1 MPDYQQGKIYMI
13 WSPNTDKVYIGS
25 TVQPLHKRFHEHKRR
40 LTGQKSYR
48 TANEV
53 LACGN
58 ARIELIEDYPCA
70 NKAELN
76 RREGQ
81 IMREYDKRVNQLIA
95 GRTAAEYRADN
106 REKLAAQRREYNAKN
121 KEQIAAR
128 ARERH
133 EQNREQIATQK
144 KEYQQRPEVKARRAA
159 WDREYNAKNKER
171 IVAYLKE
178 YQAKNRERLAA
189 QQKEYRQT
197 PEVKAR
203 RNAQAREYRQRK
215 KEQQHTAS
223 A

>member
-1 MPDYQQGKIYMI
+1 MPDYKEGKVYMI

-25 TVQPLHKRFHEHKRR
+25 TVQPLHKRFHQHKRT

-70 NKAELN
+70 NKEELN

-95 GRTAAEYRADN
+95 GRTVAEYRADN
-106 REKLAAQRREYNAKN
+106 REKIAAQMREY
-121 KEQIAAR
+121 R
-128 ARERH
+128 
-133 EQNREQIATQK
+133 
-144 KEYQQRPEVKARRAA
+144 
-159 WDREYNAKNKER
+159 
-171 IVAYLKE
+171 
-178 YQAKNRERLAA
+178 AKNRERLAV
-189 QQKEYRQT
+189 QRREYRAKNR
-197 PEVKAR
+197 ERELLRHK
-203 RNAQAREYRQRK
+203 EYRQRK

>member
-1 MPDYQQGKIYMI
+1 MPDYKQGKIYVI

-40 LTGQKSYR
+40 LTGQKSCR
-48 TANEV
+48 TAHEV
-53 LACGN
+53 LLACSD

-76 RREGQ
+76 RRERL
-81 IMREYDKRVNQLIA
+81 IMRGYDKRVNQLIA
-95 GRTAAEYRADN
+95 GRTDAEYRADN

-128 ARERH
+128 ARERYQ
-133 EQNREQIATQK
+133 QNREQIAAYRQRNKEQIAAQK
-144 KEYQQRPEVKARRAA
+144 
-159 WDREYNAKNKER
+159 REYNAKNKER
-171 IVAYLKE
+171 IAAYLKE

-203 RNAQAREYRQRK
+203 RIAQAKEYRQRK

>member
-1 MPDYQQGKIYMI
+1 MPDYKEGKVYMI

-70 NKAELN
+70 NKGELN

-95 GRTAAEYRADN
+95 GRTVAEYRADN
-106 REKLAAQRREYNAKN
+106 REKIAAQMREYRAKNREQIAAQRREY
-121 KEQIAAR
+121 R
-128 ARERH
+128 
-133 EQNREQIATQK
+133 
-144 KEYQQRPEVKARRAA
+144 QQ
-159 WDREYNAKNKER
+159 
-171 IVAYLKE
+171 
-178 YQAKNRERLAA
+178 
-189 QQKEYRQT
+189 

-203 RNAQAREYRQRK
+203 RNALARENRQRK

>member
-1 MPDYQQGKIYMI
+1 MPDYKQGKIYMI

-25 TVQPLHKRFHEHKRR
+25 TAQPLHKRFHEHKRK
-40 LTGQKSYR
+40 LTGQKSDT
-48 TANEV
+48 TANEIL
-53 LACGN
+53 LACAD

-70 NKAELN
+70 TKAELN

-81 IMREYDKRVNQLIA
+81 IMRGYDKRVNQIIA

-106 REKLAAQRREYNAKN
+106 RERLAAQAREYNAKNKEQIAARARERYQQNREQIAAYRQRNKEQIAAQRREYNAKN

-128 ARERH
+128 ARERY
-133 EQNREQIATQK
+133 QRNREQIAA
-144 KEYQQRPEVKARRAA
+144 QRR
-159 WDREYNAKNKER
+159 
-171 IVAYLKE
+171 
-178 YQAKNRERLAA
+178 
-189 QQKEYRQT
+189 EYRQQ

-203 RNAQAREYRQRK
+203 RNALARENRQRK

>member
-1 MPDYQQGKIYMI
+1 MPDYKQGKIYMI

-48 TANEV
+48 TAHEV
-53 LACGN
+53 LLACSD

-70 NKAELN
+70 TKAELN

-81 IMREYDKRVNQLIA
+81 IMRGYDKRVNQIIA
-95 GRTAAEYRADN
+95 GRTDAEYRADN

-128 ARERH
+128 ARERYQ
-133 EQNREQIATQK
+133 QNREQIAAYRQRNKEQIAAQK
-144 KEYQQRPEVKARRAA
+144 
-159 WDREYNAKNKER
+159 REYNAKNKER
-171 IVAYLKE
+171 IAAYLKE

-203 RNAQAREYRQRK
+203 RIAQAREYRQRK
-215 KEQQHTAS
+215 KEQQSSDTA
-223 A
+223 

>member
-1 MPDYQQGKIYMI
+1 MPDYKEGKVYMI

-25 TVQPLHKRFHEHKRR
+25 TVQPLHKRFHQHKRT

-70 NKAELN
+70 NKEELN

-95 GRTAAEYRADN
+95 GRTVAEYRADN
-106 REKLAAQRREYNAKN
+106 REKIAAQMREY
-121 KEQIAAR
+121 R
-128 ARERH
+128 
-133 EQNREQIATQK
+133 
-144 KEYQQRPEVKARRAA
+144 
-159 WDREYNAKNKER
+159 
-171 IVAYLKE
+171 
-178 YQAKNRERLAA
+178 AKNRERLSV
-189 QQKEYRQT
+189 QRREYRAKNR
-197 PEVKAR
+197 ERELLRHK
-203 RNAQAREYRQRK
+203 EYRQRK